1 LSMPTYQA
9 ELGGDGPHHELPPHI
24 ER

>member
-1 LSMPTYQA
+1 LSMPTYKA